1 LILRGRDLRIALMF
15 DIGTALG
22 VVLLTWGVWL
32 AWGAAI
38 ALAVAGAAVWTT
50 AVASTL
56 IARLSR

>member
-32 AWGAAI
+32 AWGAPI